1 MNFTNIRKI
10 CLKELKESLQDNRIN
25 VIPLGIIFFIIFA
38 MSSKSIGDVFN
49 IGELISVFCS
59 VGITNSLI
67 KLGLIDELL
76 LGKFSSLL
84 ALPMSLKEIFLG
96 KYLAITILSFF
107 STIIGIL
114 IFKIASLLLYG
125 RMSLNLILISVSFLL
140 FVIIQI
146 YFAISALLSLKY
158 KSRALGI
165 LIRLAPFIL
174 FIITLAC
181 GFLYM
186 QRTGLLDNPEF
197 FNSLN
202 QTAQPSN
209 VSSSTNLIILSNPLF
224 WIIGGGLSGIIIL
237 ILLFI
242 MLYLLNRLNK
252 EKILI

>member
-1 MNFTNIRKI
+1 MNFTNTKKI

-38 MSSKSIGDVFN
+38 MSSKSIDDVFN
-49 IGELISVFCS
+49 TAELILVFYS
-59 VGITNSLI
+59 MGVTSSLI
-67 KLGLIDELL
+67 KLGLIDQLL

-107 STIIGIL
+107 SMIIGIL
-114 IFKIASLLLYG
+114 IFKIAFLLLYG

-158 KSRALGI
+158 KSRTLGI

-186 QRTGLLDNPEF
+186 QKTGLLDNLEF

-202 QTAQPSN
+202 QTAQSSN
-209 VSSSTNLIILSNPLF
+209 VSSSMNLILSNPLF